1 MVAIRERLVPQLSSL
16 PELTFGYRRIA
27 IALERTDDFKMDID
41 PWSVFFR
48 KVIRILSRNHLFTN
62 KEVTEFGVG
71 DGRNLEIIIDD
82 EGVPVKKLRGLDIA
96 KDKIKKATSNLLNF
110 ISREQL
116 ELEEADVIDYLYNWR
131 EQLVAG
137 NKKPLEGVAIMC
149 LPQAPHLNGHE
160 QTIADAYDLNGS
172 RLKQFISEEWPPDWA
187 HHMEQHGLTL
197 NAAVMELLHDVTTE
211 DFRLVLILSNRL
223 PIEVRE
229 NMIQQCGWLIEEKY
243 MTADS
248 TPVQQDPDTVISWV
262 SENGIDDGRRFFER
276 IEIPDSDEVV
286 YAPISAE
293 VAETRRLL
301 ARKKAAEEELRTGQK
316 VDARKFLNVYHH
328 LSIYV
333 VKRNGAVES
342 QTGMFDQ
349 QRAA

>member
-1 MVAIRERLVPQLSSL
+1 
-16 PELTFGYRRIA
+16 
-27 IALERTDDFKMDID
+27 
-41 PWSVFFR
+41 
-48 KVIRILSRNHLFTN
+48 
-62 KEVTEFGVG
+62 
-71 DGRNLEIIIDD
+71 
-82 EGVPVKKLRGLDIA
+82 
-96 KDKIKKATSNLLNF
+96 
-110 ISREQL
+110 
-116 ELEEADVIDYLYNWR
+116 
-131 EQLVAG
+131 
-137 NKKPLEGVAIMC
+137 
-149 LPQAPHLNGHE
+149 
-160 QTIADAYDLNGS
+160 
-172 RLKQFISEEWPPDWA
+172 
-187 HHMEQHGLTL
+187 MEQHGLTL